1 MARQK
6 RDTKAI
12 LKVIERS
19 GDRSD
24 LFWWM
29 VEQHDEIIRKANGK
43 RINWPS
49 VCAEAA
55 RRGRMDRLGQPP
67 SVMTAKKTWQRAR
80 KEVEAARAAESANP
94 APRVNPSRFE
104 KEWRPANAPP
114 PPPPSGGQALVP
126 VPTAGRSHS
135 LSLDELRGIRK
146 NTSEDDDEFD
156 PVANKARLRRIFAER
171 DGH

>member
-29 VEQHDEIIRKANGK
+29 VEQHDEIIKKASGK
-43 RINWPS
+43 RIHWPS

-55 RRGRMDRLGQPP
+55 RRGRMDRLGRPP
-67 SVMTAKKTWQRAR
+67 TVMTAKKTWQRAR
-80 KEVEAARAAESANP
+80 KEVEAARAAETP
-94 APRVNPSRFE
+94 APPPQINPSRID
-104 KEWRPANAPP
+104 KTWRPPSAPP
-114 PPPPSGGQALVP
+114 PRQWA
-126 VPTAGRSHS
+126 
-135 LSLDELRGIRK
+135 
-146 NTSEDDDEFD
+146 
-156 PVANKARLRRIFAER
+156 
-171 DGH
+171 

>member
-12 LKVIERS
+12 LKVIERT

-29 VEQHDEIIRKANGK
+29 VEQHDEIILKAKGK
-43 RINWPS
+43 RINWAS

-55 RRGRMDRLGQPP
+55 RRGKMDRLGQPP

-80 KEVEAARAAESANP
+80 KEVEAARAAQAV
-94 APRVNPSRFE
+94 APPSRVNPSRID
-104 KEWRPANAPP
+104 KTWRPENAPGP
-114 PPPPSGGQALVP
+114 PAPSAPAP
-126 VPTAGRSHS
+126 VPANGS
-135 LSLDELRGIRK
+135 LFLKELMPVRR
-146 NTSEDDDEFD
+146 NSSQDDNDYD
-156 PVANKARLRRIFAER
+156 PKAQKARMRRVIAQR
-171 DGH
+171 SGH

>member
-12 LKVIERS
+12 LKTIERS

-29 VEQHDEIIRKANGK
+29 VEQHDEIIKKANGS

-49 VCAEAA
+49 VCAAA
-55 RRGRMDRLGQPP
+55 AERGRMDRLGQPP

-80 KEVEAARAAESANP
+80 KAVAASRTSEAAQP
-94 APRVNPSRFE
+94 PRPVYPSRVD
-104 KEWRPANAPP
+104 KDWTPRNAPP
-114 PPPPSGGQALVP
+114 PVNQEAAPAAPA
-126 VPTAGRSHS
+126 
-135 LSLDELRGIRK
+135 LSLNGLMPIRK
-146 NTSEDDDEFD
+146 TASQDDDVYD
-156 PVANKARLRRIFAER
+156 PKAQKARLRRIIAER
-171 DGH
+171 SGH